1 MAKIL
6 MIDDDPDI
14 LTAIR
19 IPLEASGY
27 EFFEALTGSEGLEKI
42 KQINPDLIILD
53 VMMETATEGFQ
64 LSHKVRD
71 RSPNSEFAAYR
82 DIPILMLTAIHT
94 TTPLRFTPDEDY
106 LPVDAFLDK
115 SADPDVLMAK
125 AIRIVAGLYKDG
137 ILKKPEN
144 YAYPFP
150 DLLTFHDAPTPVEQE
165 LFVMFLEHRMR
176 TFQGT
181 FHANPDYALWYGWSE
196 MRRSLSEIKHMAE
209 ELREKHSV
217 N

>member
-19 IPLEASGY
+19 IPLEASGH
-27 EFFEALTGSEGLEKI
+27 EFFEALTGNEGLEKV

-64 LSHKVRD
+64 LSLQLRD
-71 RSPNSEFAAYR
+71 RSPNAEYAAYR

-115 SADPDVLMAK
+115 SADPDVLLAK
-125 AIRIVAGLYKDG
+125 VD
-137 ILKKPEN
+137 E
-144 YAYPFP
+144 
-150 DLLTFHDAPTPVEQE
+150 LLQ
-165 LFVMFLEHRMR
+165 
-176 TFQGT
+176 
-181 FHANPDYALWYGWSE
+181 
-196 MRRSLSEIKHMAE
+196 
-209 ELREKHSV
+209 
-217 N
+217 

>member
-19 IPLEASGY
+19 IPLEASGH
-27 EFFEALTGSEGLEKI
+27 EFFEARSGEEGLKKI
-42 KQINPDLIILD
+42 KEIDPDLIILD

-64 LSHKVRD
+64 MSLKLRD
-71 RSPNSEFAAYR
+71 RSPDAEYAAYR

-115 SADPDVLMAK
+115 SADPDQLLAK
-125 AIRIVAGLYKDG
+125 VD
-137 ILKKPEN
+137 E
-144 YAYPFP
+144 
-150 DLLTFHDAPTPVEQE
+150 LL
-165 LFVMFLEHRMR
+165 
-176 TFQGT
+176 
-181 FHANPDYALWYGWSE
+181 N
-196 MRRSLSEIKHMAE
+196 KE
-209 ELREKHSV
+209 E
-217 N
+217 

>member
-125 AIRIVAGLYKDG
+125 VD
-137 ILKKPEN
+137 E
-144 YAYPFP
+144 
-150 DLLTFHDAPTPVEQE
+150 LL
-165 LFVMFLEHRMR
+165 R
-176 TFQGT
+176 
-181 FHANPDYALWYGWSE
+181 
-196 MRRSLSEIKHMAE
+196 
-209 ELREKHSV
+209 
-217 N
+217 